1 MEITKDKGTVVLK
14 GKLVVSEIDTIH
26 TQIETLL
33 DELPPDLVLNLSGV
47 DEIDTS
53 GMQLLLALKKSI
65 EERERGSLQIK
76 SASVSVKEALSLS
89 GFDAVLKEDLG

>member
-1 MEITKDKGTVVLK
+1 MEITKDKNTVVLK

>member
-1 MEITKDKGTVVLK
+1 MEIIKDKGAVVLK

-33 DELPPDLVLNLSGV
+33 DELSTDLVLNLSEV

-53 GMQLLLALKKSI
+53 GMQLLFALKKSI
-65 EERERGSLQIK
+65 EEKERGSLQIK

-89 GFDAVLKEDLG
+89 GFDVVLKEDLG